1 MANAMYAK
9 GLEAFLTGQINWEN
23 DAIKAVLIDLNLYT
37 PNLNTHQFLS
47 DVPAGARV
55 AISPALTA
63 KSALNGVADAADI
76 TFPTV
81 SGAQS
86 EAVALFKD
94 TGSEVTSRLICLI
107 DTATGLPVTPGGGD
121 ISLVWDNGVNK
132 IFRL

>member
-23 DAIKAVLIDLNLYT
+23 DAIKAVLIDFNLYT

-47 DVPAGARV
+47 DIPSGARV

-94 TGSEVTSRLICLI
+94 TGSDVTSRLICLI

-121 ISLVWDNGVNK
+121 ISLVWDNGINK